1 MLRPQ
6 LEEALKRA
14 MKAREQCRVATIR
27 LILAALKDRD
37 IAERGKGNGEL
48 DDNQILALLQTMIRQ
63 RRESI
68 EQYERGGRI
77 DLAEREAEEIAVIQT
92 FLPPA
97 IEGDDLVSAVRGVV
111 NDLAIPGGT
120 LHAGQELEF
129 KAYVTVGDSLTCKA
143 TLLQNSVRGEWRFMV
158 VQLGVENGEGREVMA
173 GKSTIMLPV

>member
-1 MLRPQ
+1 MLRRQ
-6 LEEALKRA
+6 LEDALKRA
-14 MKAREQCRVATIR
+14 MKAREPCRVATIR

-48 DDNQILALLQTMIRQ
+48 HDGQILALLQTMIRQ

-97 IEGDDLVSAVRGVV
+97 IEGDDLISAVRGVV
-111 NDLAIPGGT
+111 EDLNA
-120 LHAGQELEF
+120 
-129 KAYVTVGDSLTCKA
+129 
-143 TLLQNSVRGEWRFMV
+143 
-158 VQLGVENGEGREVMA
+158 
-173 GKSTIMLPV
+173 STIKDMGRTMAHLKQKYPGRMDFAKASGLVREMLAPS

>member
-48 DDNQILALLQTMIRQ
+48 DDGQILALLQTMIRQ

-68 EQYERGGRI
+68 ELYERGGRI

-97 IEGDDLVSAVRGVV
+97 IEGEDLVSAVRGVV
-111 NDLAIPGGT
+111 HDINA
-120 LHAGQELEF
+120 
-129 KAYVTVGDSLTCKA
+129 
-143 TLLQNSVRGEWRFMV
+143 
-158 VQLGVENGEGREVMA
+158 
-173 GKSTIMLPV
+173 STIKDMGRTMACLKQKYTGRMDFAKASGLVKELLASS

>member
-6 LEEALKRA
+6 LEDALKRA
-14 MKAREQCRVATIR
+14 MKAREKCRVATIR

-48 DDNQILALLQTMIRQ
+48 DDGQILALLQTMIRQ

-77 DLAEREAEEIAVIQT
+77 DLAEREAEEISVIQS

-111 NDLAIPGGT
+111 DDLNA
-120 LHAGQELEF
+120 
-129 KAYVTVGDSLTCKA
+129 
-143 TLLQNSVRGEWRFMV
+143 
-158 VQLGVENGEGREVMA
+158 
-173 GKSTIMLPV
+173 STIKDMGRTMACLKSKYSGRMDFAKASGLVRELLVSG

>member
-14 MKAREQCRVATIR
+14 MKAREQYRVATIR

-48 DDNQILALLQTMIRQ
+48 DDIQILALLQTMIRQ

-111 NDLAIPGGT
+111 DDLNA
-120 LHAGQELEF
+120 
-129 KAYVTVGDSLTCKA
+129 
-143 TLLQNSVRGEWRFMV
+143 
-158 VQLGVENGEGREVMA
+158 
-173 GKSTIMLPV
+173 STIKDMGRTMACLKQKYSGRMDFAKASGLVKELLASG